1 MSALKRIAGLFGLNA
16 PNTVGENETSE
27 PADAKAVSPYLAA
40 RRDVNDRLSIIN
52 RGRFFHMAISS
63 LLGAALLISVA
74 GNIYFAGTSRVEP
87 YYIALNEDTGDILQA
102 GMSDGSSGVTET
114 MVRNQ
119 IETFITGIRTVYV
132 DRRATIADYEQAWGY
147 VLPGSKAERFLE
159 DHFEREGGSPA
170 QEVGRLQRSVVEMEI
185 DKVEGTRSWRV
196 EWIEREAE
204 PSGDMTE
211 HIYRGSIS
219 IRKVELSTREALE
232 KNPIGVFIEG
242 LTWRETDSR
251 ALTLDGT
258 G

>member
-1 MSALKRIAGLFGLNA
+1 MSTLQRITNLLGLSAPDAGREPTA
-16 PNTVGENETSE
+16 TETAS
-27 PADAKAVSPYLAA
+27 AKNVSPYLAA
-40 RRDVNDRLSIIN
+40 RRDVNDRLTIIN
-52 RGRFFHMAISS
+52 RGRYFHMALSS

-87 YYIALNEDTGDILQA
+87 YYIALNEESGEILQA
-102 GMSDGSSGVTET
+102 GMSTASSGVSES
-114 MVRNQ
+114 MVRNH
-119 IETFITGIRTVYV
+119 IETFITGLRTVYV
-132 DRRATIADYEQAWGY
+132 DRRATIADYEEAWGY

-196 EWIEREAE
+196 EWIEREAMA
-204 PSGDMTE
+204 SGDITE

-219 IRKVELSTREALE
+219 IRRVELSTREALE

-251 ALTLDGT
+251 ALTLDEPN
-258 G
+258 